1 MVEVPVDG
9 PLLPVPVDGLYRA
22 VVVVE
27 MMTYNLIEPEGVAS
41 LLKVNA
47 HRHGNGSVK
56 CTFTHQSIDQSV
68 IGLSGAITAKITSW
82 MMSVG
87 DVRI

>member
-1 MVEVPVDG
+1 VVEVPVDG
-9 PLLPVPVDGLYRA
+9 PLLPVPVDGLYRV

-56 CTFTHQSIDQSV
+56 CTFTHQSISKF
-68 IGLSGAITAKITSW
+68 GPSGATTAKTTSW

>member
-1 MVEVPVDG
+1 VVEVPVDG
-9 PLLPVPVDGLYRA
+9 PLLPVPVDGLYRVV

-68 IGLSGAITAKITSW
+68 T
-82 MMSVG
+82 
-87 DVRI
+87 D